1 MITIIS
7 FFFLVLVSGYGFSN
21 IQFPLVE
28 DSLIGKDKICSL
40 TNVEP
45 YYNCSKKWTVFLYDE
60 EFPQICNE
68 NIAPGLASHSCT
80 KLVTY
85 DNQVLSAD
93 IHLGTEH
100 GAQTEFPF
108 PDGPEFQTI
117 LYHELQH
124 AICGCTW
131 HAELVDFI

>member
-1 MITIIS
+1 MITSIS

-45 YYNCSKKWTVFLYDE
+45 YYNCSKKWTIFLYDE

>member
-28 DSLIGKDKICSL
+28 DSVIVKEKICSL

-45 YYNCSKKWTVFLYDE
+45 YYNCSKKWTIFLYDE
-60 EFPQICNE
+60 EFPQVCNE

>member
-7 FFFLVLVSGYGFSN
+7 FFFLVLVSGHGFSN

-45 YYNCSKKWTVFLYDE
+45 YYNCSKKWTIFLHDE

>member
-7 FFFLVLVSGYGFSN
+7 FFFLVLVSGYGYSN

-45 YYNCSKKWTVFLYDE
+45 YYSCSKKWTIFLYDK

>member
-45 YYNCSKKWTVFLYDE
+45 YYNCSKKWTIFLYDE

>member
-7 FFFLVLVSGYGFSN
+7 FFFLVLVSGYGYSN

-45 YYNCSKKWTVFLYDE
+45 YYNCSKKWTIFLYDE
-60 EFPQICNE
+60 EFPQVCNE

-131 HAELVDFI
+131 HAELVNFI

>member
-7 FFFLVLVSGYGFSN
+7 FFFLVLVSWYGYSN

-45 YYNCSKKWTVFLYDE
+45 YYNCSKKWTIFLYDE

>member
-45 YYNCSKKWTVFLYDE
+45 YYSCSKKWTIFLYDE
-60 EFPQICNE
+60 EFPQVCNE

>member
-7 FFFLVLVSGYGFSN
+7 FFFLVLVSGYGYSN

-45 YYNCSKKWTVFLYDE
+45 YYNCAKKWTIFLYDE
-60 EFPQICNE
+60 EFPQVCNE

>member
-45 YYNCSKKWTVFLYDE
+45 YYSCSKKWTIFLYDE

>member
-45 YYNCSKKWTVFLYDE
+45 YYSCSKKWTIFLYDE

-68 NIAPGLASHSCT
+68 NIAPGLTSHSCT

>member
-7 FFFLVLVSGYGFSN
+7 FFFLVLVSGYGYSN

-45 YYNCSKKWTVFLYDE
+45 YYNCSKRWTIFLYDE

>member
-7 FFFLVLVSGYGFSN
+7 FFFLVLVSGYGYSN

-45 YYNCSKKWTVFLYDE
+45 YYNCSKKWTIFLYDE

>member
-7 FFFLVLVSGYGFSN
+7 FFFLVLVSGYGYSN

-45 YYNCSKKWTVFLYDE
+45 YYNCSKKWTIFLHDE